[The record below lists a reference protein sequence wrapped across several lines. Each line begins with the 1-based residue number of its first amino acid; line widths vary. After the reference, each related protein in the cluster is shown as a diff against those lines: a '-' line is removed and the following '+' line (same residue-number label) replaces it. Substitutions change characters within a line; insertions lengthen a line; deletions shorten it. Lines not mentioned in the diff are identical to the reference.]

1 MANPKIRIK
10 RSSTPNKVPEPNQ
23 LLLGELA
30 INTNDGK
37 LYLEQDQFGSVGIAT
52 TVVAVNPWNVGVG
65 TLAYDISFEAGDIGI
80 GTNAATQTLD
90 VRGDVRITSGIYD
103 QNNHVGT
110 AGSVLSSTGSKW
122 QWVSPQSGPT
132 GPTGA
137 QGATGPTGAQGA
149 TGPTGAQGA
158 TGPTGAQGAAG
169 AQGATGSTGS
179 TGAQG
184 DDGATGAQGAAGA
197 QGAGGP
203 TGAQGAGGSTGPT
216 GSTGAQGAAGAQG
229 ATGSTGAQGAT
240 GSTGAQG
247 SAGAQ
252 GSDGNFGGATFDY
265 TFSTTTTDSDPGQ
278 GNLRFNNSTLS
289 SASVMYIDD
298 TDDGGNDIQ
307 AFLRTI
313 DDSTSTVKGHV
324 RVSNRLDAADFALFT
339 ISGTNTEASGYH
351 KVNVSYVS
359 GTTSFSNSEDIIVTF
374 ARTGTKGDTGAQGA
388 TGSTGPTGPTGAQGA
403 TGSTGAQGAGGP
415 TGAQGAGGP
424 TGAQGAGGSTGS
436 TGPTGPT
443 GAQGAT
449 GSTGAQGAGGSTGPT
464 GPTGAQGAGGSTGAQ
479 GATGA
484 DSSVAGPSGPTGPTG
499 AQGASGG
506 GGGSSVSISTTPPG
520 SPSSGD
526 LWWESDTGELHIYY
540 DDSSG
545 SPSAQWIETNG
556 GSHIVVISDSAPSS
570 PNNGD
575 LWWDSASGELK
586 IYYNDGSSAQW
597 IDATSGGLAQLLYWK
612 ETSVGIHTL
621 GSVGIGTTNPNA
633 AVSVNNTAKLSVGI
647 VSAYQFYGDGSNLT
661 GISGGGG
668 SGPDPV
674 IMGMIF

>member
-65 TLAYDISFEAGDIGI
+65 TLAYDISFEAGDVGI
-80 GTNAATQTLD
+80 GTDAATQTLD
-90 VRGDVRITSGIYD
+90 VRGDVRITGGIYD

-132 GPTGA
+132 GSTGA
-137 QGATGPTGAQGA
+137 QGAG
-149 TGPTGAQGA
+149 
-158 TGPTGAQGAAG
+158 
-169 AQGATGSTGS
+169 GS
-179 TGAQG
+179 
-184 DDGATGAQGAAGA
+184 TGAQGAAGA

-203 TGAQGAGGSTGPT
+203 
-216 GSTGAQGAAGAQG
+216 
-229 ATGSTGAQGAT
+229 
-240 GSTGAQG
+240 
-247 SAGAQ
+247 
-252 GSDGNFGGATFDY
+252 
-265 TFSTTTTDSDPGQ
+265 
-278 GNLRFNNSTLS
+278 
-289 SASVMYIDD
+289 
-298 TDDGGNDIQ
+298 
-307 AFLRTI
+307 
-313 DDSTSTVKGHV
+313 
-324 RVSNRLDAADFALFT
+324 
-339 ISGTNTEASGYH
+339 
-351 KVNVSYVS
+351 
-359 GTTSFSNSEDIIVTF
+359 
-374 ARTGTKGDTGAQGA
+374 
-388 TGSTGPTGPTGAQGA
+388 
-403 TGSTGAQGAGGP
+403 
-415 TGAQGAGGP
+415 
-424 TGAQGAGGSTGS
+424 
-436 TGPTGPT
+436 
-443 GAQGAT
+443 
-449 GSTGAQGAGGSTGPT
+449 TGAQGAGGSTGPT

-499 AQGASGG
+499 AQGASGD
-506 GGGSSVSISTTPPG
+506 GGSSVSISTTPPG
-520 SPSSGD
+520 SPDSGD

-540 DDSSG
+540 DDGSG

-575 LWWDSASGELK
+575 LWWDSDSGELK